1 MKKRTIIISLICI
14 LSVTIIM
21 IVFAVISGRKPYK
34 NLDTSQIV
42 SAVVRL
48 TPPDETIQI
57 TEMTELVNLL
67 KDVVIYNEDN
77 SYKEYSG
84 QGVIFT
90 LTMTDG
96 RQTSIMA
103 YNPFLV
109 IDGVGYKTKYKPC
122 EELNHYANMLLEQ
135 TKTLSFA
142 DNVQATTFQATVIEV
157 TDSFFLA
164 KPVDDSPELDS
175 SDQFSVPNTE
185 KLALQTGDTV
195 EIAYNGEILESYPAQ
210 LGEVS
215 KITLLE
221 QAKADVMWDRI
232 PMVRINGKLYY
243 DTGRESTVSGR
254 CGNMDGEITS
264 TVDGTGIPMENNQ
277 SNFGSGFGYQYG
289 ADDTIEIYMNEKW
302 FIFEYREEKEASVVK
317 TYDVTDS
324 DTAFEN
330 DELVTMVKYYEMSDG
345 TWKTDTHTYRYRLE
359 ITGRMGGAEK
369 DSTFVF
375 LSNIENITF
384 EQAWKA
390 AGFSSLMS
398 DYFDEEDARL
408 VALK

>member
-1 MKKRTIIISLICI
+1 MKKSTIIISLICI

-48 TPPDETIQI
+48 TPPGETIQI

-77 SYKEYSG
+77 SYTEYCG

-90 LTMTDG
+90 LTMADG
-96 RQTSIMA
+96 TQTNIMA

-109 IDGVGYKTKYKPC
+109 IDGVGYKTKYEPC
-122 EELNHYANMLLEQ
+122 EALNQYANMLLEQ
-135 TKTLSFA
+135 TETLSFA
-142 DNVQATTFQATVIEV
+142 DNAQVTTFQATVIEV
-157 TDSFFLA
+157 TDSSILV

-195 EIAYNGEILESYPAQ
+195 EITYNGEILESYPAQ
-210 LGEVS
+210 LGEVYE
-215 KITLLE
+215 ITPLE

-232 PMVRINGKLYY
+232 PMVRVNGKLYY

-264 TVDGTGIPMENNQ
+264 TVDGTEIPTEDNQ

-289 ADDTIEIYMNEKW
+289 SDDTIEVYMNEKW
-302 FIFEYREEKEASVVK
+302 FVFEYREESE
-317 TYDVTDS
+317 
-324 DTAFEN
+324 
-330 DELVTMVKYYEMSDG
+330 
-345 TWKTDTHTYRYRLE
+345 
-359 ITGRMGGAEK
+359 
-369 DSTFVF
+369 
-375 LSNIENITF
+375 
-384 EQAWKA
+384 
-390 AGFSSLMS
+390 
-398 DYFDEEDARL
+398 
-408 VALK
+408 

>member
-1 MKKRTIIISLICI
+1 MKKSTIIISLICI

-48 TPPDETIQI
+48 TPPGETIRI

-77 SYKEYSG
+77 SYTEYCG

-90 LTMTDG
+90 LTMADG
-96 RQTSIMA
+96 TQTSIMA

-109 IDGVGYKTKYKPC
+109 IDGVGYKTKYEPC
-122 EELNHYANMLLEQ
+122 EALNQYANMLLEQ
-135 TKTLSFA
+135 TETLSFA
-142 DNVQATTFQATVIEV
+142 DNAQVTTFQATVIEV
-157 TDSFFLA
+157 TDSSILV

-195 EIAYNGEILESYPAQ
+195 EITYNGEILESYPAQ
-210 LGEVS
+210 LGEVYE
-215 KITLLE
+215 ITLLE

-232 PMVRINGKLYY
+232 PMVRVNGKLYY

-264 TVDGTGIPMENNQ
+264 TVDGTEIPTEDNQ

-289 ADDTIEIYMNEKW
+289 SDDTIEVYMNEKW
-302 FIFEYREEKEASVVK
+302 FVFEYREESE
-317 TYDVTDS
+317 
-324 DTAFEN
+324 
-330 DELVTMVKYYEMSDG
+330 
-345 TWKTDTHTYRYRLE
+345 
-359 ITGRMGGAEK
+359 
-369 DSTFVF
+369 
-375 LSNIENITF
+375 
-384 EQAWKA
+384 
-390 AGFSSLMS
+390 
-398 DYFDEEDARL
+398 
-408 VALK
+408 

>member
-1 MKKRTIIISLICI
+1 MKKSTIIISLICI

-48 TPPDETIQI
+48 TPPGETIQI

-77 SYKEYSG
+77 SYTEYCG

-90 LTMTDG
+90 LTMADG
-96 RQTSIMA
+96 TQTSIMA

-109 IDGVGYKTKYKPC
+109 IDGVGYKTKYEPC
-122 EELNHYANMLLEQ
+122 EALNQYANMLLEQ
-135 TKTLSFA
+135 TETLSFA
-142 DNVQATTFQATVIEV
+142 DNAQVTTFQATVIEV
-157 TDSFFLA
+157 TDSSILV

-185 KLALQTGDTV
+185 KLALQTGDKV
-195 EIAYNGEILESYPAQ
+195 EITYNGEILESYPAQ
-210 LGEVS
+210 LGEVYE
-215 KITLLE
+215 ITLLE

-232 PMVRINGKLYY
+232 PMVRVNGKLYY

-264 TVDGTGIPMENNQ
+264 TVDGTEIPTEDNQ

-289 ADDTIEIYMNEKW
+289 LDDTIEVYMNEKW
-302 FIFEYREEKEASVVK
+302 FVFEYREESE
-317 TYDVTDS
+317 
-324 DTAFEN
+324 
-330 DELVTMVKYYEMSDG
+330 
-345 TWKTDTHTYRYRLE
+345 
-359 ITGRMGGAEK
+359 
-369 DSTFVF
+369 
-375 LSNIENITF
+375 
-384 EQAWKA
+384 
-390 AGFSSLMS
+390 
-398 DYFDEEDARL
+398 
-408 VALK
+408 